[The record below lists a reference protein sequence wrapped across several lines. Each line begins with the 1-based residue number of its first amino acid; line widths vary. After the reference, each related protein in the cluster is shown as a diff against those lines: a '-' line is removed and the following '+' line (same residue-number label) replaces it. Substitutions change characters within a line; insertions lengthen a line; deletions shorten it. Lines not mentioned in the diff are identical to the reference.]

1 MPNRIIKESICT
13 SDTVAQMSDF
23 EFRLWIGLIVQAD
36 DAGRGDARPAII
48 KGSVFPLRET
58 VTSRQV
64 EQALHGLATKGIV
77 SLYNVG
83 GKPYFVLPTWAAHQR
98 IRDCRPKY
106 PEPPTENDNPQQSAA
121 SCGELPQSA
130 ASCGELPQ
138 SAASCGLNP
147 NPNPN
152 PNPNTNTK
160 NVCAKPLR
168 DSAPTSQTPMIELPL
183 NDGSMFPVL
192 QDFVDEMAKLY
203 PSVDI
208 QQQFNAMKGWLIGNP
223 SRRKTRSGIKKFI
236 TAWLSREQ
244 NRGGRTISQQRMYDP
259 ASSKSSMSGNSSYDL
274 ESFERM
280 TLYGDIGEVK

>member
-106 PEPPTENDNPQQSAA
+106 PEPPTENDNP
-121 SCGELPQSA
+121 PQSA

-147 NPNPN
+147 NPNT
-152 PNPNTNTK
+152 NPNTNPK

-168 DSAPTSQTPMIELPL
+168 DSAPISQTPIIELPL

-203 PSVDI
+203 PSVDV

-280 TLYGDIGEVK
+280 TLYGDIGDVK